1 MTHLLMNLAEVILSE
16 TVCFEISKKKNPSV
30 SVKSNI
36 VVLLAEPNPETFEAA
51 MKSAQV

>member
-16 TVCFEISKKKNPSV
+16 TVCFEIKKKNPSI

-36 VVLLAEPNPETFEAA
+36 VVLLAEPNPETFEAV